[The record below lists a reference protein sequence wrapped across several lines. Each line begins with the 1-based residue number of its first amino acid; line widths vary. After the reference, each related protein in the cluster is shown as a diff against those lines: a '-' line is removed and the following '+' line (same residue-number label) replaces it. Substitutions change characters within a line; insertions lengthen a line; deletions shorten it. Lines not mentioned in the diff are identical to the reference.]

1 MKPYYIC
8 LLGFLGLISCQV
20 QKEEITATIP
30 FVERDATSTGIDFAN
45 TLTYKPYLNI
55 IEYLYYY
62 NGGGVAVGDINND
75 GLEDLYFTANQLP
88 DRLYLNLG
96 DMQFKDITLEAGLSQ
111 LPTWS
116 TGVNMEDINNDGYL
130 DIYVSNVPLKDLF
143 QNKEHTN
150 TLYLNNGDLTFTE
163 VSEEYGV
170 DFGGF
175 STQAAFLDYDQDGDL
190 DMYLLN
196 HAVHSVR
203 SYGSTKKR
211 KEKDSISG
219 DRFYKNLLVEG
230 ENRFEDVT
238 DEVGIYNSPLG
249 YGLAITTTDIN
260 NDGWMDI
267 YVGND
272 FHENDYIYIN
282 NQDGTFTESFTQYL
296 THSSRFTMGVDVA
309 DLNNDAKL
317 DIFVTDMMPYDAAI
331 A

>member
-8 LLGFLGLISCQV
+8 LLGFLALISCQV

-30 FVERDATSTGIDFAN
+30 FVGRDATTTGIDFAN

-143 QNKEHTN
+143 QNKEHTKP
-150 TLYLNNGDLTFTE
+150 F
-163 VSEEYGV
+163 
-170 DFGGF
+170 
-175 STQAAFLDYDQDGDL
+175 
-190 DMYLLN
+190 
-196 HAVHSVR
+196 
-203 SYGSTKKR
+203 
-211 KEKDSISG
+211 I
-219 DRFYKNLLVEG
+219 
-230 ENRFEDVT
+230 
-238 DEVGIYNSPLG
+238 
-249 YGLAITTTDIN
+249 
-260 NDGWMDI
+260 
-267 YVGND
+267 
-272 FHENDYIYIN
+272 
-282 NQDGTFTESFTQYL
+282 
-296 THSSRFTMGVDVA
+296 
-309 DLNNDAKL
+309 
-317 DIFVTDMMPYDAAI
+317 
-331 A
+331 

>member
-175 STQAAFLDYDQDGDL
+175 STQAAFLDVLTQ
-190 DMYLLN
+190 
-196 HAVHSVR
+196 SCR
-203 SYGSTKKR
+203 S
-211 KEKDSISG
+211 
-219 DRFYKNLLVEG
+219 LC
-230 ENRFEDVT
+230 
-238 DEVGIYNSPLG
+238 P
-249 YGLAITTTDIN
+249 
-260 NDGWMDI
+260 
-267 YVGND
+267 
-272 FHENDYIYIN
+272 
-282 NQDGTFTESFTQYL
+282 
-296 THSSRFTMGVDVA
+296 
-309 DLNNDAKL
+309 
-317 DIFVTDMMPYDAAI
+317 
-331 A
+331 